1 MSLFVSDCHIL
12 VENLAWGDPPAAACN
27 EGPCDGVGV
36 FVIPG
41 MKFSHSVFN
50 RSKSQFNHTLPS

>member
-1 MSLFVSDCHIL
+1 MQD
-12 VENLAWGDPPAAACN
+12 LACGDPPAAACN

-41 MKFSHSVFN
+41 VKFSHSVFN
-50 RSKSQFNHTLPS
+50 RCESQFNHILPS